1 MKKNILITGALGFLG
16 YNLSKVLVNNF
27 PMYNVIGID
36 NEQDEKYRE
45 NKDSILKYNN
55 YYYIKGNVLDKKLVR
70 EIFLINHSSLS
81 HFSDIH
87 GIDVAYTTA
96 FESLLFDISKEGLE
110 YYENN
115 MLGAMNIAIEYILS
129 KSSEKKLIYLSSCY
143 VYGFSDTEKPF
154 SEDSPLS
161 PISRNATIKLSVE
174 MLLRSLHY
182 NFGLPIV
189 ILRLPSIFGDGMK
202 GDHLLMNIIN
212 AVIQNRSLEI
222 NFSPKSII
230 NAIFY
235 EDLIIGL
242 ESFIPFKASF
252 NIFNMGGV
260 NITISDFINIV
271 IDTYQNITGDLR
283 SGDIFIFKN
292 KIQKNCCI
300 SSNNVYKSTGWKN
313 YTTIEYGVEKTLK
326 RMLNA

>member
-16 YNLSKVLVNNF
+16 YNLGKVLASNF

-36 NEQDEKYRE
+36 NEQDEKYIE
-45 NKDSILKYNN
+45 NKDKIIPYNN
-55 YYYIKGNVLDKKLVR
+55 YHYIKGDVLDKKLIR
-70 EIFLINHSSLS
+70 EIFLLNHSSLS
-81 HFSDIH
+81 DFSGIH
-87 GIDVAYTTA
+87 GIDVVYITA

-110 YYENN
+110 YYKNN

-129 KSSEKKLIYLSSCY
+129 KSREKKLIYLSSCY

-154 SEDSPLS
+154 TEASPLNPS
-161 PISRNATIKLSVE
+161 SRNSTVKLSVE
-174 MLLRSLHY
+174 MLLRSLHDS
-182 NFGLPIV
+182 FGLPIV

-202 GDHLLMNIIN
+202 GDHLLMDIIN
-212 AVIQNRSLEI
+212 AVILNKPLEI
-222 NFSPKSII
+222 DFSPKSII

-242 ESFIPFKASF
+242 ESLIPFKTSLS
-252 NIFNMGGV
+252 IFNMGGV
-260 NITISDFINIV
+260 NITVSDFANIV
-271 IDTYQNITGDLR
+271 INSYYNITGDLR
-283 SGDIFIFKN
+283 NRDIFIFKN

-300 SSNNVYKSTGWKN
+300 SSDNVYKSTGWKN